1 MPTTTTDINTCTSAK
16 TLLATLEQIDR
27 EIEALEEST
36 GRLKVIMETPIT
48 LENHDRIVS
57 DLVAEITALETPEVN
72 PDDFFS
78 VISKSSI

>member
-1 MPTTTTDINTCTSAK
+1 MPTTTDINTGTSAK

-27 EIEALEEST
+27 EIEALEESAD
-36 GRLKVIMETPIT
+36 RLKVIMETPIT

-72 PDDFFS
+72 PDDFLLS
-78 VISKSSI
+78 DI